1 MITARR
7 GWRKLVP
14 WPFVAPNMIVFL
26 TFTIWPALNGFN
38 ISFYDSDNGRYF
50 TPVGTDNY
58 RQIFTDPEFWTVVR
72 QTAIFVV
79 GFVGLTLIVATALAL
94 LLNAQQR
101 GRGAL
106 RAAYFLPVLLSPVV
120 VGLIWGWALD
130 RQIGLVNTVLGGLRL
145 GQPGWL
151 IEPNLAMVCTIAVG
165 VWIHLGF
172 YAMILLSGLQSI
184 DPNVYEAARLDGAS
198 VTQTVREITL
208 PLLRPSMLVVTILA
222 TITGFQSFDFIYTLT
237 GGGPTGTTT
246 LIVQYIYE
254 KAFLQPIH
262 YGFATAA
269 GVLLFVTVFVITL
282 ANYAVGRRQEAV

>member
-14 WPFVAPNMIVFL
+14 WLFVAPNMIVFL

-172 YAMILLSGLQSI
+172 YAMILLSGLQSMT
-184 DPNVYEAARLDGAS
+184 PTSTRRPGWTAPAS
-198 VTQTVREITL
+198 R
-208 PLLRPSMLVVTILA
+208 RPS
-222 TITGFQSFDFIYTLT
+222 
-237 GGGPTGTTT
+237 
-246 LIVQYIYE
+246 
-254 KAFLQPIH
+254 
-262 YGFATAA
+262 
-269 GVLLFVTVFVITL
+269 
-282 ANYAVGRRQEAV
+282 GRSPCPCCGRACSWSRSSRRSPGSSPSTSSTP

>member
-1 MITARR
+1 MIGAGR

-14 WPFVAPNMIVFL
+14 WLFVAPNMIVFL
-26 TFTIWPALNGFN
+26 AFTIWPAANGFS

-58 RQIFTDPEFWTVVR
+58 QQIFTDAEFWTVVR
-72 QTAIFVV
+72 QTVIFVV
-79 GFVGLTLIVATALAL
+79 GFVGITIVSATVLAL

-130 RQIGLVNTVLGGLRL
+130 RQIGLVNLALGGLGL
-145 GQPGWL
+145 PQPGWL
-151 IEPNLAMVCTIAVG
+151 IEPTLAMVCTIVVG

-172 YAMILLSGLQSI
+172 YAMILLSGLQAI
-184 DPNVYEAARLDGAS
+184 DPNVYEAAKLDGAS
-198 VTQTVREITL
+198 ALQTVGAITL
-208 PLLRPSMLVVTILA
+208 PLLRPSMLVVLILS

-269 GVLLFVTVFVITL
+269 GVLLFLTVFGITL
-282 ANYAVGRRQEAV
+282 LNYGVGRRQEAV